1 MNQEPTLETTNLK
14 DTELLIREIEL
25 VLCRINLLRIEI
37 ALYLLSAEVSPL
49 WGETSDN

>member
-1 MNQEPTLETTNLK
+1 MNKEPIFKTETEQLIIDLEV
-14 DTELLIREIEL
+14 